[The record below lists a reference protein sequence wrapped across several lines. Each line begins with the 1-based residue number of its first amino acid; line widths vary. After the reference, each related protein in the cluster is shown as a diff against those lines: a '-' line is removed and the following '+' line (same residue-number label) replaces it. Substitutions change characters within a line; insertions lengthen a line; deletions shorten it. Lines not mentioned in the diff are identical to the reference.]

1 MKLAEALSLRAD
13 LQKRLAQLKVR
24 IKNAAKIQEGD
35 TPAEDPKEMMQ
46 EYLDGLSQ
54 LEGLIVRINKTNQE
68 TTMADGHTLME
79 KIAHRDI
86 LTKQVSMQTDTCNYL
101 TETTNRYSRK
111 EIKYVNV
118 LDAAAIRK
126 QADECSKRLREV
138 DVEIQAA
145 NWTIE
150 LCE

>member
-1 MKLAEALSLRAD
+1 MKLAKALSLRAD

-46 EYLDGLSQ
+46 EYLDGLTQ
-54 LEGLIVRINKTNQE
+54 LENLIVRINKTNQE

-101 TETTNRYSRK
+101 TERTDRYSRQ

>member
-1 MKLAEALSLRAD
+1 MKLAEVLSLRAD

-79 KIAHRDI
+79 KIVHRDI
-86 LTKQVSMQTDTCNYL
+86 LTKQVSMQTETCNYL
-101 TETTNRYSRK
+101 TEMTNRYSRQ

-126 QADECSKRLREV
+126 QADECSKRLCQV

-145 NWTIE
+145 NWTID

>member
-1 MKLAEALSLRAD
+1 ME
-13 LQKRLAQLKVR
+13 KRLAQLKVR

-35 TPAEDPKEMMQ
+35 TPAEDPQEMMQ
-46 EYLDGLSQ
+46 EYIDGLTQ
-54 LEGLIVRINKTNQE
+54 LEKLIVRINKTNQE

-86 LTKQVSMQTDTCNYL
+86 LTKQVDMQSDICNYL
-101 TETTNRYSRK
+101 TERTDRYSRQ

-118 LDAAAIRK
+118 LDATAIRK
-126 QADECSKRLREV
+126 LTEECSKRLREV
-138 DVEIQAA
+138 DVEIQAT

>member
-86 LTKQVSMQTDTCNYL
+86 LTKQVSMQTETCNYL
-101 TETTNRYSRK
+101 TEMTNRYSRQ

-126 QADECSKRLREV
+126 QADECSKRLRQV

-145 NWTIE
+145 NWTID